1 VGQLQDLILKGT
13 FIRLGQ
19 NGRVWPTLS
28 HAKAQPAAM
37 SLRKGPSQ
45 TREWMA
51 WQRRQEQQMLLRE
64 SAAQSTAAVALYT
77 PQDYGKLSFAI
88 AACLDEGG
96 AAITTHRALVH
107 NYRESV
113 NGC

>member
-1 VGQLQDLILKGT
+1 
-13 FIRLGQ
+13 
-19 NGRVWPTLS
+19 
-28 HAKAQPAAM
+28 
-37 SLRKGPSQ
+37 
-45 TREWMA
+45 
-51 WQRRQEQQMLLRE
+51 MLLRE